1 MNTAVTELHGISVK
15 YCDQFCYELVITVCP
30 VKFAYFALLP
40 CYLPCFGC
48 QCSLQGWSQRLL
60 VLYAKR
66 RCLQNSAPLS
76 FKIAE
81 EVRR

>member
-15 YCDQFCYELVITVCP
+15 YCDQFCYELVIIVCP

-40 CYLPCFGC
+40 CYLPWFSC
-48 QCSLQGWSQRLL
+48 QCSLQAWSWRLL

-66 RCLQNSAPLS
+66 RCLQNIAPLS
-76 FKIAE
+76 FK
-81 EVRR
+81 